1 MLARHFSCLQHRSNI
16 SYLLYF
22 KCTSFFRRGS
32 GEDVRLTVELT
43 IPTSQIGRII
53 GKGGASVREL
63 QKITGANVKFPE
75 QPQGGNQQQTAW
87 LPDGYSRIL
96 RSYVFGPPGFKDHG
110 SATLR
115 CKI

>member
-1 MLARHFSCLQHRSNI
+1 M
-16 SYLLYF
+16 YL
-22 KCTSFFRRGS
+22 KCSAFFRRGS

-75 QPQGGNQQQTAW
+75 QPQGGHQQQQTVNVAGDS
-87 LPDGYSRIL
+87 PVHIIGSFYASQV
-96 RSYVFGPPGFKDHG
+96 SGKGGSPAGFV
-110 SATLR
+110 
-115 CKI
+115 KISC